1 MGVCRM
7 SKTKASKREMLFN
20 SIAFLLFFPILCALY
35 FCIPASQLRLRNLL
49 LLVASYYFY
58 MNWDP
63 AYALLLLTSTV
74 ITYLAALGIG
84 YFKEKRKKKICLVSS
99 LVLNLAILFL
109 FKYFNFLAMNIETAL
124 QASGLAVNM
133 PKFALLLPVGISFYT
148 FQALG
153 YSIDVYRGT
162 VKIERDFPTYA
173 LFVSFFPQLVAGPI
187 ERSQNLLPQFKQ
199 QHRFDYDAVMSGVKL
214 MVWGYFMK
222 LVLADRCGIYVD
234 TIFNNVDKH
243 NGGSYLV
250 ASLLF
255 PFQIYGDFAGYS
267 LIAIGVARVLGFRL
281 MENFHRPYF
290 ACTIGEFWHRWHIS
304 LSTWFK
310 DYVYIPLGGNRVGKL
325 RNYFNLLIT
334 FVVSGIWHGANWTF
348 LCWGTIHGIL
358 LCIEKAFGISK
369 QKYTGAKKSFHWAA
383 TFVLVCFAWIL
394 FRANNLSDAVSV
406 VTGIFT
412 NLGTP
417 KPEYANFM
425 AIGLAMTVLLTKEFA
440 DEFNWK
446 IRVADSKSWLV
457 RHIYLIIMIA
467 YIILFGVLGGDQF
480 IYFQF

>member
-1 MGVCRM
+1 
-7 SKTKASKREMLFN
+7 MLFN

-63 AYALLLLTSTV
+63 AYALLLLASTV

-124 QASGLAVNM
+124 QASGFAVNM
-133 PKFALLLPVGISFYT
+133 PKFALLLPVGISFYI

>member
-1 MGVCRM
+1 M
-7 SKTKASKREMLFN
+7 SKTKASKKEMLFN

-124 QASGLAVNM
+124 QASGFAVNM

-358 LCIEKAFGISK
+358 LCVEKAFGISK

-417 KPEYANFM
+417 KPEYANFI

-446 IRVADSKSWLV
+446 IRVADSK
-457 RHIYLIIMIA
+457 
-467 YIILFGVLGGDQF
+467 
-480 IYFQF
+480 